1 MPTPTRIVVQD
12 KPGQPLYLREVTLSQ
27 PGPHDVLVKVH
38 ASGVCQSQ
46 LFWMHAPHPD
56 PMLFGHEGYGTVLAT
71 GSEVTHVSEGATVM
85 VTWLPRAADRTP
97 GRASL
102 DIPGLGTAYSPNVYT
117 WADHALVDELYVVPL
132 DEKSH
137 QDVVSVVGCAVL
149 TGAGAVSNV
158 APVAAGG
165 SVAVF
170 GVGGVGL
177 SAVAAASIR
186 GAEHVVAVDLGT
198 EKLEFARK
206 FGATHTVD
214 ARQGD
219 PVQAIID
226 ITGGGVDVAVDCVAL
241 PETVTQAVNASRPG
255 RLGVSMGGTAVIV
268 GLPKKPLELNIAQ
281 QINGN
286 MLTGQKSLIG
296 TTAGGCRQDDI
307 ATFLEW
313 HHTGK
318 FDLNAFVT
326 DRYPLDDINGAV
338 TDLAHGKILGRALT
352 TM

>member
-1 MPTPTRIVVQD
+1 MSTPTRVVVQD
-12 KPGQPLYLREVTLSQ
+12 KPGQPLELRDVTLPG

-71 GSEVTHVSEGATVM
+71 GSAVTHVAEGATVM
-85 VTWLPRAADRTP
+85 VTWLPRAADRAPT
-97 GRASL
+97 RASL
-102 DIPGLGTAYSPNVYT
+102 DIPGLGTAHSPNVYT
-117 WADHALVDELYVVPL
+117 WAEHALVDELYVVPL

-149 TGAGAVSNV
+149 TGAGAVTNV

-177 SAVAAASIR
+177 SSVAAASIR
-186 GAEHVVAVDLGT
+186 GAEHVIAVDLGA

-214 ARQGD
+214 ASQGD
-219 PVQAIID
+219 PVQTIID

-241 PETVTQAVNASRPG
+241 PETVAQALNAARPG
-255 RLGVSMGGTAVIV
+255 RLGVETGGAAVIV
-268 GLPKKPLELNIAQ
+268 GLPKKPLELDIHR

-307 ATFLEW
+307 ATFLDW

-318 FDLNAFVT
+318 FDLNTFVT
-326 DRYPLDDINGAV
+326 DRYPLDDIARAAD
-338 TDLAHGKILGRALT
+338 DLAQGRILGRSLT
-352 TM
+352 IM